1 MKCSCSATSSFQSL
15 NQIKPKEALY
25 RELQVAF
32 CKLFI
37 QCLHNG
43 VCCQNS
49 CKMHHFTPVFFY
61 SRRIP
66 HRTMACK
73 LLKMKALFFLS
84 RKTILAK
91 RVMQIHL
98 VRLTIPLNSW
108 MRHRLSQHWSTLYYA
123 GSPLFHV
130 VSVVRRQVQK
140 CFLIDAP
147 FWWYCVVVRY
157 SQKNRDRSNATLWT
171 TPISNRL
178 LWTPCCF
185 EPKWISWFCQ
195 CTFSYYL
202 WVILTS
208 VIGNS
213 PLFRT
218 GLWVAIVC
226 TTSCLRYLDC
236 ARSYLLVFL
245 LVILDCFVPVLLVP
259 LMETRNSLRWQGL
272 FI

>member
-15 NQIKPKEALY
+15 NQIKPKKPFY
-25 RELQVAF
+25 RELQIAL
-32 CKLFI
+32 CKIFI

-43 VCCQNS
+43 VWCQNS

-140 CFLIDAP
+140 CFLMHRFDDTVLLCVILRKIVIVPMPPSGPLQFQIGFYELRVVLNPNGFPGFVNALSVIDYQL
-147 FWWYCVVVRY
+147 FW
-157 SQKNRDRSNATLWT
+157 
-171 TPISNRL
+171 PRL
-178 LWTPCCF
+178 L
-185 EPKWISWFCQ
+185 EI
-195 CTFSYYL
+195 
-202 WVILTS
+202 
-208 VIGNS
+208 
-213 PLFRT
+213 
-218 GLWVAIVC
+218 
-226 TTSCLRYLDC
+226 LRYFE
-236 ARSYLLVFL
+236 LVF
-245 LVILDCFVPVLLVP
+245 
-259 LMETRNSLRWQGL
+259 E
-272 FI
+272 

>member
-49 CKMHHFTPVFFY
+49 CKMHHFTPVFLFKEN
-61 SRRIP
+61 SSSDNGLQVSEDEGAVLSVQEDDP
-66 HRTMACK
+66 GKEGDADSSGPTDHTTK
-73 LLKMKALFFLS
+73 LLDEAPPKSAL
-84 RKTILAK
+84 K
-91 RVMQIHL
+91 H
-98 VRLTIPLNSW
+98 
-108 MRHRLSQHWSTLYYA
+108 TL
-123 GSPLFHV
+123 L
-130 VSVVRRQVQK
+130 RRQPSLPRGQCCKETSTKVL
-140 CFLIDAP
+140 FDAP

-157 SQKNRDRSNATLWT
+157 SQKNRNRSNATLWT
-171 TPISNRL
+171 PPISNRL

-195 CTFSYYL
+195 CTFSYWL
-202 WVILTS
+202 SVILTS

-218 GLWVAIVC
+218 GLCVVIVC

-259 LMETRNSLRWQGL
+259 LMATRNSLRWQGL